1 MSCSVKI
8 SSGKSWSG
16 SQRRISSLA
25 EENTC
30 PSPNS
35 GAVPSCALSQT
46 IQTTNNV
53 LVVSSL
59 PINYNT
65 TTTTTTTNNNNN
77 NNNNTTNTGNLD
89 NTVNVNPSIT
99 STVTTTGIITGG
111 GPIGYNT
118 TVASSNIAG
127 VFGAGGTAVGSIPQR
142 IPTPRPVK
150 SIISKKGEDTSKLL
164 KYIDDNVIGKN
175 GTFFGPFGRRKGQ

>member
-30 PSPNS
+30 SSASSSSSSSSSS
-35 GAVPSCALSQT
+35 GSSGCALLQT
-46 IQTTNNV
+46 IQANNNV
-53 LVVSSL
+53 LIASTISSSTAFL
-59 PINYNT
+59 GNTIAATAAITTAT
-65 TTTTTTTNNNNN
+65 TTTT
-77 NNNNTTNTGNLD
+77 
-89 NTVNVNPSIT
+89 I
-99 STVTTTGIITGG
+99 GG
-111 GPIGYNT
+111 GG
-118 TVASSNIAG
+118 VSAVSASLAAG
-127 VFGAGGTAVGSIPQR
+127 VFPAGATATGGFGQR
-142 IPTPRPVK
+142 IQPPRPVK
-150 SIISKKGEDTSKLL
+150 SIAAKKGEDTSKLL